1 MSSRAIAIL
10 LSLPYFIIPQWESWY
25 VPLIFWFGILIIGI
39 PHGAVDHHIQLKDK
53 AGNISKLIAFIGKYI
68 SLMGLFLL
76 FWILAPIYAI
86 AFFILISAYHFG
98 MVDFGHPRNKLA
110 KLFATIYGLALLGS
124 IIFSDKVMVAS
135 ILEMLQ
141 INDEVINGYLGSSS
155 YIPYLLILLVGTIV
169 AVKKTYKLWWTI
181 ALLFIGTEMPLLL
194 TFGLYFSFQ
203 HALESSFEIK
213 NHLNI
218 SIFKLA
224 KLSMP
229 FSVGAYFFG
238 ILTVLFISS
247 ENLTIETILPFV
259 FLFLGMVTL
268 PHVVYYS
275 FEE

>member
-53 AGNISKLIAFIGKYI
+53 AGNKSKLIAFIGKYM

-98 MVDFGHPRNKLA
+98 MVDFKHPKDLLS

-135 ILEMLQ
+135 ILETLQ

-155 YIPYLLILLVGTIV
+155 YIPYLLILLVGIIV
-169 AVKKTYKLWWTI
+169 VVKKTYKLWWTI

-229 FSVGAYFFG
+229 FSVGAYFLG

>member
-1 MSSRAIAIL
+1 MSLRAIAIL
-10 LSLPYFIIPQWESWY
+10 LSLPYFVIPQWESWY

-53 AGNISKLIAFIGKYI
+53 TDNKSKLIAFIGKYI

-98 MVDFGHPRNKLA
+98 MVDFGHPRNILSKL
-110 KLFATIYGLALLGS
+110 LATIYGLALLGS
-124 IIFSDKVMVAS
+124 IILSDKMMVAS

-141 INDEVINGYLGSSS
+141 INNGIINRYLSSAGYT
-155 YIPYLLILLVGTIV
+155 PYLLILLVTIIV
-169 AVKKTYKLWWTI
+169 AVKKAYKLWWTI

-203 HALESSFEIK
+203 HALESTFEIR

-218 SIFKLA
+218 SILKLV

-229 FSVGAYFFG
+229 FSVGAYFIG
-238 ILTVLFISS
+238 ILVFLLISS
-247 ENLTIETILPFV
+247 ENITIESILPFV